1 MYELFQMGFLQQKIY
16 LSEQREHLLKPHN
29 TKEQKMIN
37 LINLL
42 IIVDYYYWVAHYNI
56 FICDSNLCLC

>member
-29 TKEQKMIN
+29 TKERRIIN
-37 LINLL
+37 SINPSGIILSTLL
-42 IIVDYYYWVAHYNI
+42 LLGYM
-56 FICDSNLCLC
+56 L